1 MSRQP
6 RTSIGLR
13 NRTARTLVAAT
24 VAALAASI
32 AATPARADGDPA
44 SDYLLTQ
51 NVFVPFNTKFS
62 PTLTQQ
68 LAGLTLDGKRKRYPI
83 KVALIATPYDLG
95 AITALWRKPQ
105 RYAHFLAQEIA
116 FAYRGRLLIVM
127 PNGFGIYHL
136 GHSTATEKQ
145 VLARLSVAQGGN
157 GMAGSAIAAV
167 KQLAAANGVK
177 LVPRRADTPS
187 ARNTHDRYVIL
198 LIVAGVLLVLVIFM
212 PLRRR
217 KTASTSESH
226 RK

>member
-1 MSRQP
+1 M
-6 RTSIGLR
+6 
-13 NRTARTLVAAT
+13 TARTTSLR
-24 VAALAASI
+24 ALAAVTLTAVACTI

-51 NVFVPFNTKFS
+51 NVFVPFDTKIS

-68 LAGLTLDGKRKRYPI
+68 LARLTLDGKRKRYPI

-95 AITALWRKPQ
+95 AITGLWRKPQ

-116 FAYRGRLLIVM
+116 FVYRGRLLIVM
-127 PNGFGIYHL
+127 PNGFGIYNL
-136 GHSTATEKQ
+136 GHQTAKEKR
-145 VLARLSVAQGGN
+145 VLSQLTVASGGN
-157 GMAGSAIAAV
+157 GMAASAITAV
-167 KQLAAANGVK
+167 KRLAAADGVK
-177 LVPRRADTPS
+177 LVPRSVAS
-187 ARNTHDRYVIL
+187 SSNRNTHDRYVIL

-217 KTASTSESH
+217 KPTKPSAAN